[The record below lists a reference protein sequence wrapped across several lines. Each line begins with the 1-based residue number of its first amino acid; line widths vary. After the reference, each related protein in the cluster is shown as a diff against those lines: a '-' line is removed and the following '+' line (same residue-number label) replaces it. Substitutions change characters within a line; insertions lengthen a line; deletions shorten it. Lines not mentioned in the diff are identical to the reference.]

1 MNKEGIE
8 IMADLNNHV
17 MLLEQENKELKE
29 LADMLGDRANEYGGY
44 LEKADDEIEKL
55 KETLENCNMML
66 GDAMD
71 SNKELKEINER
82 VKFENAM
89 HVKELLKLKRKIIG
103 DGLEYLLES
112 PDLVFSKEDDD

>member
-55 KETLENCNMML
+55 KE
-66 GDAMD
+66 
-71 SNKELKEINER
+71 INDR
-82 VKFENAM
+82 LKFENAM

-112 PDLVFSKEDDD
+112 PDLVFSKEDDED

>member
-17 MLLEQENKELKE
+17 MLLEQE
-29 LADMLGDRANEYGGY
+29 
-44 LEKADDEIEKL
+44 
-55 KETLENCNMML
+55 
-66 GDAMD
+66 
-71 SNKELKEINER
+71 NKELKEINER